1 MRQGGTTRSNIGVEA
16 MALKDRRTRQAQTQ
30 TGQART
36 RHKPAGIEQHYGKI
50 GIAAVAA
57 SVRYADSPGSS
68 RRKSEAAVPRP
79 RRKAVNKQLS
89 RG

>member
-16 MALKDRRTRQAQTQ
+16 MALKDRKTGQAHTQ
-30 TGQART
+30 TGQAGT
-36 RHKPAGIEQHYGKI
+36 RGKPAGIERHYGEI

-57 SVRYADSPGSS
+57 SVRYADAPGAS

-79 RRKAVNKQLS
+79 RRKAVKKQLS